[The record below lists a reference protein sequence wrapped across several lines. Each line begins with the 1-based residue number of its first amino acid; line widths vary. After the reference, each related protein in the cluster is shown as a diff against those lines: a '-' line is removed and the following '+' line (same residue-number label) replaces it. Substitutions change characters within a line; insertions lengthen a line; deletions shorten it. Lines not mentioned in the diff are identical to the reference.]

1 MRFTAINAAAIIA
14 AIGMV
19 SGIQGAARAADA
31 QTMVAVGS
39 KAPAVVGKSVYDG
52 KIDDFD
58 VSKALTTSAVV
69 LYFFPKAFTEG

>member
-1 MRFTAINAAAIIA
+1 
-14 AIGMV
+14 
-19 SGIQGAARAADA
+19 
-31 QTMVAVGS
+31 MVAVGS